1 MATQNIALCGTT
13 DWLNKPNN
21 GNILKFVEM
30 LGIFDGIMKKHV
42 RREQPKDTRVNY
54 LGKRIQNEIIDMLA
68 EEFQQT
74 VCNYHSDAAFAGA
87 LASANVLAEEMCIVP
102 CFRVQPIGRPR
113 KKRSLFGYEGE
124 DEPVTDPQQKFETPS
139 EETFGYK
146 EFVEAAK
153 TVKHIPVAL
162 CSDKEAWAKL
172 SIMSDTI
179 AIFRKADNHQDNLQL
194 SETKKVEADG
204 LARFITMNE
213 LRYITEYNQV
223 TAVGLFQSEVKAH
236 LLLFINR
243 GSGDYKELK
252 DRLGALAPEFVGEFL
267 FVLVHG
273 VKSNEKSLGYFGLT
287 SRDLPRVGI
296 YDRDSDMKWLM
307 PEGEISTERV
317 REFCQSLILGNLK
330 EVKQAGEPD
339 PKTEL

>member
-1 MATQNIALCGTT
+1 MWQTLRYRGTEGGTRHTHGQTDTDSSLKLTLSGIESKTDKLSRALLC
-13 DWLNKPNN
+13 L
-21 GNILKFVEM
+21 
-30 LGIFDGIMKKHV
+30 
-42 RREQPKDTRVNY
+42 QPADTVMT
-54 LGKRIQNEIIDMLA
+54 LL
-68 EEFQQT
+68 
-74 VCNYHSDAAFAGA
+74 
-87 LASANVLAEEMCIVP
+87 
-102 CFRVQPIGRPR
+102 
-113 KKRSLFGYEGE
+113 RSLFLSLLATSAITE
-124 DEPVTDPQQKFETPS
+124 DSALPTLSDVSAAEAFIEASEVVVIGFFETPS

-153 TVKHIPVAL
+153 TVKPIAVAL

-172 SIMSDTI
+172 SIVSDTI
-179 AIFRKADNHQDNLQL
+179 AIFRKADNHQENLQL
-194 SETKKVEADG
+194 SQTKKVEADG

-213 LRYITEYNQV
+213 LRYITEYNQ

-243 GSGDYKELK
+243 GSGDYKVLK
-252 DRLGALAPEFVGEFL
+252 ERLGALAPEFIGKLL

-296 YDRDSDMKWLM
+296 YDGGSDMKWLM
-307 PEGEISTERV
+307 PEGEISTER
-317 REFCQSLILGNLK
+317 

>member
-1 MATQNIALCGTT
+1 MTELLISKLQKHGIAIMNMRGQGY
-13 DWLNKPNN
+13 DN
-21 GNILKFVEM
+21 G
-30 LGIFDGIMKKHV
+30 
-42 RREQPKDTRVNY
+42 
-54 LGKRIQNEIIDMLA
+54 
-68 EEFQQT
+68 
-74 VCNYHSDAAFAGA
+74 
-87 LASANVLAEEMCIVP
+87 
-102 CFRVQPIGRPR
+102 PIGRPR

-124 DEPVTDPQQKFETPS
+124 DEPVTDPQQKFEDMDTVVLTRDSATLERALTYGDSRDIDTKELCNEFKALLSRHLFPSLSQTPS
-139 EETFGYK
+139 EETLGYK

-172 SIMSDTI
+172 SIVSDTI

-296 YDRDSDMKWLM
+296 YDGDSDMKWLM

>member
-1 MATQNIALCGTT
+1 M
-13 DWLNKPNN
+13 
-21 GNILKFVEM
+21 
-30 LGIFDGIMKKHV
+30 
-42 RREQPKDTRVNY
+42 
-54 LGKRIQNEIIDMLA
+54 
-68 EEFQQT
+68 
-74 VCNYHSDAAFAGA
+74 
-87 LASANVLAEEMCIVP
+87 AEEMCIVP
-102 CFRVQPIGRPR
+102 CFREQPIGRPR

-124 DEPVTDPQQKFETPS
+124 DEPVTDPQQKFETRTFSLPLCLPPLSRHLFPSLSQTPS

-146 EFVEAAK
+146 ELVEAAK

-162 CSDKEAWAKL
+162 YSDKEAWAKL
-172 SIMSDTI
+172 SIVSDAI

-273 VKSNEKSLGYFGLT
+273 VRSNEKSLGYFGLT
-287 SRDLPRVGI
+287 SRDLPI
-296 YDRDSDMKWLM
+296 YDGDSDMKWLM

>member
-1 MATQNIALCGTT
+1 MAPLLSLIISLLAASVIAEDSALPS
-13 DWLNKPNN
+13 LND
-21 GNILKFVEM
+21 V
-30 LGIFDGIMKKHV
+30 
-42 RREQPKDTRVNY
+42 TA
-54 LGKRIQNEIIDMLA
+54 A
-68 EEFQQT
+68 E
-74 VCNYHSDAAFAGA
+74 AFIE
-87 LASANVLAEEMCIVP
+87 ASEVV
-102 CFRVQPIGRPR
+102 VIG
-113 KKRSLFGYEGE
+113 F
-124 DEPVTDPQQKFETPS
+124 FETPS
-139 EETFGYK
+139 DETFGYK

-172 SIMSDTI
+172 GIVSDTI
-179 AIFRKADNHQDNLQL
+179 SIFRKADNHQDNLQL

-223 TAVGLFQSEVKAH
+223 TAVGLFQSEVKGH

-243 GSGDYKELK
+243 GSSDYEVLK
-252 DRLGALAPEFVGEFL
+252 DRLGALAPEFVGKFL

-317 REFCQSLILGNLK
+317 RKFCQSLILGNLK
-330 EVKQAGEPD
+330 EVKQAGERV

>member
-1 MATQNIALCGTT
+1 MAPLLSPLLSLSASVIA
-13 DWLNKPNN
+13 
-21 GNILKFVEM
+21 
-30 LGIFDGIMKKHV
+30 
-42 RREQPKDTRVNY
+42 
-54 LGKRIQNEIIDMLA
+54 
-68 EEFQQT
+68 
-74 VCNYHSDAAFAGA
+74 
-87 LASANVLAEEMCIVP
+87 
-102 CFRVQPIGRPR
+102 
-113 KKRSLFGYEGE
+113 
-124 DEPVTDPQQKFETPS
+124 
-139 EETFGYK
+139 
-146 EFVEAAK
+146 EAK
-153 TVKHIPVAL
+153 SVKHIPVAL

-172 SIMSDTI
+172 SIASDTV

-223 TAVGLFQSEVKAH
+223 TAVGLFQSEVKAQ

-243 GSGDYKELK
+243 GSGDYKVLK
-252 DRLGALAPEFVGEFL
+252 DRLGALAPEFVGKFL

-273 VKSNEKSLGYFGLT
+273 VKSNEKSLGYLSLT

-296 YDRDSDMKWLM
+296 YDGDSDMKWLM

-317 REFCQSLILGNLK
+317 WEFCQSFIQGDLK
-330 EVKQAGEPD
+330 EVKQAGEPH

>member
-1 MATQNIALCGTT
+1 MIPLLSLLLSLLAASVITKDSALPTLSDVT
-13 DWLNKPNN
+13 A
-21 GNILKFVEM
+21 
-30 LGIFDGIMKKHV
+30 
-42 RREQPKDTRVNY
+42 
-54 LGKRIQNEIIDMLA
+54 A
-68 EEFQQT
+68 E
-74 VCNYHSDAAFAGA
+74 AFIE
-87 LASANVLAEEMCIVP
+87 ASEVV
-102 CFRVQPIGRPR
+102 VIG
-113 KKRSLFGYEGE
+113 F
-124 DEPVTDPQQKFETPS
+124 FETAS

-146 EFVEAAK
+146 ELVEAAK
-153 TVKHIPVAL
+153 TVKPIPVAL

-172 SIMSDTI
+172 SIVSDTI
-179 AIFRKADNHQDNLQL
+179 AIFRKADNHQENLQL

-243 GSGDYKELK
+243 ESGDYKVLK
-252 DRLGALAPEFVGEFL
+252 DRLGALAPEFVGKFL

-296 YDRDSDMKWLM
+296 YDGDSDMKWLM

>member
-1 MATQNIALCGTT
+1 
-13 DWLNKPNN
+13 
-21 GNILKFVEM
+21 M

-42 RREQPKDTRVNY
+42 RRVQPKDTRVNY
-54 LGKRIQNEIIDMLA
+54 LGKRIQNEIIEMLA

-74 VCNYHSDAAFAGA
+74 
-87 LASANVLAEEMCIVP
+87 
-102 CFRVQPIGRPR
+102 PIGRPR

-124 DEPVTDPQQKFETPS
+124 DEPVTDPQQKFETRTFSLPLCLPPLSRHLFPSLSQTPS

-146 EFVEAAK
+146 ELVEAAK

-162 CSDKEAWAKL
+162 YSDKEAWAKL
-172 SIMSDTI
+172 SIVSDAI

-273 VKSNEKSLGYFGLT
+273 VRSNEKSLGYFGLT
-287 SRDLPRVGI
+287 SRDLPI
-296 YDRDSDMKWLM
+296 YDGDSDMKWLM